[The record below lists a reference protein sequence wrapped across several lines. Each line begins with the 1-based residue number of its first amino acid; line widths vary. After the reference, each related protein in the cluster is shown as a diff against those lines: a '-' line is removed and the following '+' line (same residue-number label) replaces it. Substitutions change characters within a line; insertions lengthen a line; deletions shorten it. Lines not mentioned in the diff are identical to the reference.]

1 MTPLIGNAR
10 ARQTFL
16 AAMHSG
22 ALHHAWLFA
31 GPQGVGKGTFARM
44 AAMRMLAEAA
54 GDLPSSPR
62 PPSRGP
68 ASSSFLE
75 GSSGTRGEGETVP
88 RTVSAVSGGHGDL
101 RHQVRGDEMENLTV
115 PEGTRTRSLIEA
127 GSHPDYRVLARLPKD
142 PDKPDQDLARSIPIA
157 QVRALQP
164 LFATTPSLSPRRV
177 VIIDAIDD
185 LERAAA
191 NALLKNLEEPP
202 AGTIFLLVSHAPGRL
217 LPTIRS
223 RCRILRFEPLPA
235 DLLTAELARRMPD
248 APREEIAAI
257 VTSAK
262 GSLGRALDFS
272 GLDIAGLDKALQKI
286 AATGDPTN
294 AERSALAKSLA
305 LKAQQ
310 PRYEAFLDR
319 APAFIAEAATTRAGE
334 ALRTALDAHEAAR
347 ALAAS
352 ARGLSL
358 DQRASV
364 YEMAG
369 LVARLA

>member
-10 ARQTFL
+10 AQQTFL

-22 ALHHAWLFA
+22 SLHHAWLFA
-31 GPQGVGKGTFARM
+31 GPQGVGKGTFARL

-54 GDLPSSPR
+54 GDLPTSPR
-62 PPSRGP
+62 PPSRGE
-68 ASSSFLE
+68 ASSFALEEE
-75 GSSGTRGEGETVP
+75 GSLTSGQ
-88 RTVSAVSGGHGDL
+88 A
-101 RHQVRGDEMENLTV
+101 RGDEANIEV
-115 PEGTRTRSLIEA
+115 PPGTRTRALIEA

-142 PDKPDQDLARSIPIA
+142 PDKPGEDLARSIPIA
-157 QVRALQP
+157 QVRSLQP

-202 AGTIFLLVSHAPGRL
+202 AGTIFLLISHAPGRL

-223 RCRILRFEPLPA
+223 RCRTLRFEPLPP
-235 DLLTAELARRMPD
+235 DLLADELARRLPD

-257 VTSAK
+257 VTGAK
-262 GSLGRALDFS
+262 GSLGRALDFA
-272 GLDIAGLDKALQKI
+272 GLDIAGLDKALATI
-286 AATGDPTN
+286 ATTGDPTN

-310 PRYEAFLDR
+310 QRYEAFLDR
-319 APAFIAEAATTRAGE
+319 APAFIAEVATTRAGE

-347 ALAAS
+347 SLAAS

-369 LVARLA
+369 LVARLAP